1 MATNEKATF
10 NRLLTDKA
18 EGLFEDNNDFFALK
32 AFPVATVT
40 KRLGEYPVFKIEDL
54 YRNTLQK
61 RAPQANYAK
70 TNTDIEMKGYTAVE
84 YGVEEFIADETKAE
98 MGEGYEQSIADKLM
112 QEGYRNYDQVTAE
125 IAFAD
130 ASWAKVMTG
139 VAQGADGENTFT
151 KFTDATANVPALFKN
166 LKRKVK
172 LQCGRTPD
180 TALMSADTYDAL
192 MENGYIRD
200 MIASTRDQII
210 DQAFLAKV
218 LGLKNIYVTETIL
231 NDANYGKK
239 DMKNISTGKLLL
251 YWNGDNA
258 RNSITAPCAMK
269 IVRVNYGDINSVSGL
284 GVYTRRE
291 EAIDCD
297 VLRVK
302 QRFAP
307 IVQYR
312 EAGLL
317 LKECV

>member
-70 TNTDIEMKGYTAVE
+70 TNTDIEMKQYNAE
-84 YGVEEFIADETKAE
+84 QYGVEEFIADETKAE
-98 MGEGYEQSIADKLM
+98 MGDGYEQSIADKLM
-112 QEGYRNYDQVTAE
+112 QEGYRNYDQVVAE
-125 IAFAD
+125 KAFA
-130 ASWAKVMTG
+130 TG
-139 VAQGADGENTFT
+139 VWANEMNGVEMGADNVTTFT
-151 KFTDATANVPALFKN
+151 KFTDATANVPALFRA
-166 LKRKVK
+166 LKRRVK
-172 LQCGRTPD
+172 EKCGRTPD
-180 TALMSADTYDAL
+180 TALMSVDVYDAL
-192 MENGYIRD
+192 MENGFIRD
-200 MIASTRDQII
+200 QIATTRDQII
-210 DQAFLAKV
+210 DRAFLAKV

-231 NDANYGKK
+231 NKANYGKE
-239 DMKNISTGKLLL
+239 DMASISNGKLLL

-269 IVRVNYGDINSVSGL
+269 IVRVNYGDLNSASGL
-284 GVYTRRE
+284 GVYTRRD
-291 EAIDCD
+291 EAIECD

-307 IVQYR
+307 IVQYK
-312 EAGLL
+312 EAGILL
-317 LKECV
+317 TACV

>member
-139 VAQGADGENTFT
+139 VAQGADGENTFI

-180 TALMSADTYDAL
+180 TALMSVDTYDAL

>member
-139 VAQGADGENTFT
+139 VAQGADGVNTFT

-180 TALMSADTYDAL
+180 TALMSTDTYDAL

>member
-130 ASWAKVMTG
+130 ASWAKVMNG
-139 VAQGADGENTFT
+139 VAQGADGENTFI

-210 DQAFLAKV
+210 DQAFLAKA

-307 IVQYR
+307 IVQYK

-317 LKECV
+317 LKDCV

>member
-32 AFPVATVT
+32 AFPYATVT

-54 YRNTLQK
+54 YRNTLQE

-70 TNTDIEMKGYTAVE
+70 TNTDIEMKSYNAKE

-112 QEGYRNYDQVTAE
+112 QEGYRNYDQITAE
-125 IAFAD
+125 VAFAD
-130 ASWAKVMTG
+130 GVWATELTG
-139 VAQGADGENTFT
+139 TNSSANNTTTFM
-151 KFTDATANVPALFKN
+151 KFTDATANVPALFKA
-166 LKRKVK
+166 LKRMVK
-172 LQCGRTPD
+172 EKCGRTPD
-180 TALMSADTYDAL
+180 TALMTTDTYDAL
-192 MENGYIRD
+192 MENSFIRD
-200 MIASTRDQII
+200 LIASTRDAII
-210 DQAFLAKV
+210 DEAFLARV
-218 LGLKNIYVTETIL
+218 LGLKNIYVTETIV
-231 NDANYGKK
+231 NKANYGGK
-239 DMKNISTGKLLL
+239 DMGTIANGKLLL
-251 YWNGDNA
+251 YWNGDGA

-269 IVRVNYGDINSVSGL
+269 IVRVNYGDINSTSGL

-307 IVQYR
+307 IVQYK
-312 EAGLL
+312 EAGVL
-317 LKECV
+317 LKDCV

>member
-130 ASWAKVMTG
+130 ASWAKVMNG
-139 VAQGADGENTFT
+139 VEADADGENTFI

-210 DQAFLAKV
+210 DQAFLAKA

-258 RNSITAPCAMK
+258 RNSISAPCAMK

-307 IVQYR
+307 IVQYK

-317 LKECV
+317 LKGCV

>member
-112 QEGYRNYDQVTAE
+112 QEGYRNYDQVVAE
-125 IAFAD
+125 TAFAD
-130 ASWAKVMTG
+130 ASWAKVMNG
-139 VAQGADGENTFT
+139 VAQGADNETTFI
-151 KFTDATANVPALFKN
+151 KFTDATANVPALFRK
-166 LKRKVK
+166 LKHAVK

-180 TALMSADTYDAL
+180 TALMSVDTYDAL
-192 MENGYIRD
+192 MENGFIRD

-210 DQAFLAKV
+210 DQAFLAKA
-218 LGLKNIYVTETIL
+218 LGLKNVYVAETIL

-307 IVQYR
+307 IVQYK

-317 LKECV
+317 LKDCV

>member
-70 TNTDIEMKGYTAVE
+70 TNTDIEMKQYTAQE

-112 QEGYRNYDQVTAE
+112 QEGYRNYDQVVAE
-125 IAFAD
+125 VAFAD
-130 ASWAKVMTG
+130 NAWAKTMSG
-139 VAQGADGENTFT
+139 VANGADGDTTFT
-151 KFTDATANVPALFKN
+151 KFTDATANVPALFKA

-172 LQCGRTPD
+172 LACGRMPD
-180 TALMSADTYDAL
+180 TALMSVDVYDAL
-192 MENGYIRD
+192 MENGFVRD

-210 DQAFLAKV
+210 DQTFLARV
-218 LGLKNIYVTETIL
+218 LGLKNIFVTETIV
-231 NDANYGKK
+231 NTANYGKK
-239 DMKNISTGKLLL
+239 EMANISSGKLLL

-269 IVRVNYGDINSVSGL
+269 IVRVNYGDINSASGL

-307 IVQYR
+307 IIQYK
-312 EAGLL
+312 EAGIL